1 MLTNHKTLL
10 AVVATLSFL
19 TACSNGDDPRLV
31 LEDVLNKNSVFLS
44 NLDQH
49 DITYEKTADGST
61 HIERYCPSG
70 VWKDTNNTVL
80 GTWSVNGNDLTLNS
94 GRTYKT
100 TNAKLEKNLTYNTET
115 ADTYKVIKISETV
128 CL

>member
-1 MLTNHKTLL
+1 MNKLTKIFLP
-10 AVVATLSFL
+10 AVVLAFQVG
-19 TACSNGDDPRLV
+19 CSSDSADEI
-31 LEDVLNKNSVFLS
+31 LEDVLDKNSVALS
-44 NLDQH
+44 KLDQH

-61 HIERYCPSG
+61 QTDRYCPSG
-70 VWKDTNNTVL
+70 VLKDTGDNIL
-80 GTWSVNGNDLTLNS
+80 GTWSVAGNDLTLNS

-100 TNAKLEKNLTYNTET
+100 TNATFEKNTIYNTET